1 MSSLETLIAK
11 ARSWQSQDPDA
22 ETKAEL
28 EALILA
34 GDEQGLASRFGAR
47 LGFGTAGLRGE
58 LGAGPNRMN
67 RVLVAQAAV
76 GIARYLKAN
85 FDDPSCVIG
94 FDARKNSDV
103 FAKDSAEIL
112 VGLGVRAYLY
122 DSLVATP
129 MVAFAVRELGCS
141 AGIMVTASH
150 NPPADNGY
158 KVFDFTGSQIIPPMD
173 ALIASEIDKFA
184 ENESVSDLVR
194 SSDYSSVPAS
204 VSVDYLQGVSGL
216 MNRHSDR
223 KSLKIVYSAMHGVGA
238 EFIEKI
244 FDLAGMD
251 PLIPV
256 ASQHKPDGT
265 FPTVAFPNPEEPG
278 AMDKSIET
286 AKASGADLVLAN
298 DPDADRLCVAYKDST
313 GNYIQL
319 SGDDLGLLLA
329 EELAGR
335 AKREGVSGT
344 LACSIVSSSAIEK
357 VAEHYGLDFAQTLT
371 GFKWVGR
378 VPNLIFGYE
387 EALGYCVDSKRVKD
401 KDGLSA
407 ALVVADIATTLAA
420 SGYTIGDQLEKLGA
434 RDGYFATNQISIRVK
449 DLSIIENLMK
459 KLRTNPIQE
468 LDGQAVVFTDY
479 LNGWGNLPGT
489 DAIQLDLA
497 DGRRVIV
504 RPSGTEPK
512 LKCYL
517 LAVAEESNRS
527 KSMLASLKAAMQK
540 VLD

>member
-22 ETKAEL
+22 ETTAEL

-34 GDEQGLASRFGAR
+34 GDEQGLSSRFGAR

-194 SSDYSSVPAS
+194 SGDYSSVPAS

-278 AMDKSIET
+278 AMDKSLET
-286 AKASGADLVLAN
+286 AKANDADLVLAN

-335 AKREGVSGT
+335 AKRAGVSGT

-434 RDGYFATNQISIRVK
+434 RDGYFATDQISIRVK

-468 LDGQAVVFTDY
+468 LDGQSVVFTDY
-479 LNGWGNLPGT
+479 LNGWGNLSGT

-517 LAVAEESNRS
+517 LAVSDQGPKS
-527 KSMLASLKAAMQK
+527 QSMLASLKAAMQK

>member
-34 GDEQGLASRFGAR
+34 GDEQGLASRFGGR

-76 GIARYLKAN
+76 GIARYLRAN

-122 DSLVATP
+122 DSLAATP

-184 ENESVSDLVR
+184 DRESVSDLVR

-204 VSVDYLQGVSGL
+204 ISVDYLQGVSGL

-244 FDLAGMD
+244 FNLAGMG

-278 AMDKSIET
+278 AMNKSIET
-286 AKASGADLVLAN
+286 AKATGADLVLAN

-335 AKREGVSGT
+335 AKRAGVSGT

-357 VAEHYGLDFAQTLT
+357 VAEHYGLEFAQTLT

-434 RDGYFATNQISIRVK
+434 RDGYFATDQISIRVK

-459 KLRTNPIQE
+459 KLRTNPVQE

-517 LAVAEESNRS
+517 LAVADESNRS
-527 KSMLASLKAAMQK
+527 QVMVASLKAAMQK

>member
-1 MSSLETLIAK
+1 MSSLETLVAK

-34 GDEQGLASRFGAR
+34 GDEQGLASRFGGR

-173 ALIASEIDKFA
+173 ALIASEIGKFA

-204 VSVDYLQGVSGL
+204 ISVDYLQGVSGL

-278 AMDKSIET
+278 AMDRSLET
-286 AKASGADLVLAN
+286 AKATGADLVLAN

-335 AKREGVSGT
+335 AKRAGVSGT
-344 LACSIVSSSAIEK
+344 LACSIVSSSALEK
-357 VAEHYGLDFAQTLT
+357 VAEHYGLEFAQTLT

-434 RDGYFATNQISIRVK
+434 RDGYFATDQISIKVK

-468 LDGQAVVFTDY
+468 LDGQSVVFTDY

-517 LAVAEESNRS
+517 LAVSDQGPKS
-527 KSMLASLKAAMQK
+527 QSMLASLKAAMQK

>member
-22 ETKAEL
+22 ETRAEL
-28 EALILA
+28 ELLILA
-34 GDEQGLASRFGAR
+34 GDEQSLTERFGQR
-47 LGFGTAGLRGE
+47 LSFGTAGLRGE

-129 MVAFAVRELGCS
+129 MVAFAVREMGCS

-173 ALIASEIDKFA
+173 ALISFEIGNFA
-184 ENESVSDLVR
+184 ENELVSSLVR
-194 SSDYSSVPAS
+194 SNDYSAVPDSISVN
-204 VSVDYLQGVSGL
+204 YLQGVSGL

-244 FDLAGMD
+244 FDIAGMD

-278 AMDKSIET
+278 AMDQSMET
-286 AKASGADLVLAN
+286 AKANGADLVLAN
-298 DPDADRLCVAYKDST
+298 DPDADRLCVAYRDST

-319 SGDDLGLLLA
+319 SGDELGLLLA

-387 EALGYCVDSKRVKD
+387 EALGYCVDARRVKD

-434 RDGYFATNQISIRVK
+434 RDGFFATGQISIRVK

-459 KLRTNPIQE
+459 RLRSNPTQE
-468 LDGQAVVFTDY
+468 LDGQTVKFTDFMG
-479 LNGWGNLPGT
+479 GWGNLPGT

-517 LAVAEESNRS
+517 LAVSDERQ
-527 KSMLASLKAAMQK
+527 KSQVMLASLKAAMQK

>member
-11 ARSWQSQDPDA
+11 ARSWQSQDPDP

-129 MVAFAVRELGCS
+129 LVAFAVRELGCS

-194 SSDYSSVPAS
+194 SSEYSSVPAS
-204 VSVDYLQGVSGL
+204 ISVDYLQGVSGL

-286 AKASGADLVLAN
+286 AKANGADLVLAN
-298 DPDADRLCVAYKDST
+298 DPDADRLCVAYQDAN

-335 AKREGVSGT
+335 AKREGVFGT

-357 VAEHYGLDFAQTLT
+357 VAEHYGLEFAQTLT

-434 RDGYFATNQISIRVK
+434 RDGYFATDQISIRVK

-479 LNGWGNLPGT
+479 LNGWGNLPRT

-517 LAVAEESNRS
+517 LAVSDQGPKS
-527 KSMLASLKAAMQK
+527 QSMLASLKAAMQK

>member
-1 MSSLETLIAK
+1 MTELEKLIAQ
-11 ARSWQSQDPDA
+11 ARSWQAQDPDP
-22 ETKAEL
+22 ETRAEL
-28 EALILA
+28 EALIS
-34 GDEQGLASRFGAR
+34 EENREGLADRFESR

-112 VGLGVRAYLY
+112 TGLGVRAYLF

-141 AGIMVTASH
+141 AGVMVTASH

-158 KVFDFTGSQIIPPMD
+158 KVFDHTGSQIIPPMD
-173 ALIASEIDKFA
+173 ALIAAEIDKFA
-184 ENESVSDLVR
+184 DQELVSDLAR
-194 SSDYSSVPAS
+194 LNEYSAVPEQ

-216 MNRHSDR
+216 LNRHSDR
-223 KSLKIVYSAMHGVGA
+223 KPIKIVYSAMHGVGS

-244 FDLAGMD
+244 FDISGMD
-251 PLIPV
+251 PLIQV
-256 ASQHKPDGT
+256 TAQQVPDGS

-278 AMDKSIET
+278 AMDLSMET
-286 AKASGADLVLAN
+286 AKASSADLVMAN
-298 DPDADRLCVAYKDST
+298 DPDADRLCVAYRDSKGGYVQLT
-313 GNYIQL
+313 G
-319 SGDDLGLLLA
+319 DELGLLLA

-335 AKREGVSGT
+335 AKREGQTGS
-344 LACSIVSSSAIEK
+344 LACSIVSSSAIGK
-357 VAEHYGLDFAQTLT
+357 VAEHHGLGFSQTLT

-407 ALVVADIATTLAA
+407 ALVVADIATTLATQ
-420 SGYTIGDQLEKLGA
+420 GYTIGDQLENLA
-434 RDGYFATNQISIRVK
+434 ERYGYFATGQISFRVK
-449 DLSIIENLMK
+449 DLSIIKNLMTR
-459 KLRTNPIQE
+459 LRATPLTE
-468 LDGQAVVFTDY
+468 LAGQRVVFTDFA
-479 LNGWGNLPGT
+479 NGWGEYPGT
-489 DAIQLDLA
+489 DAIQFDLA

-517 LAVAEESNRS
+517 QAIGKTRESSQALLEELRE
-527 KSMLASLKAAMQK
+527 AMAK

>member
-1 MSSLETLIAK
+1 MTTLGNLIAQAK
-11 ARSWQSQDPDA
+11 SWQAQDPDA
-22 ETKAEL
+22 ETRAEL
-28 EALILA
+28 ESLISQA
-34 GDEQGLASRFGAR
+34 DELGLADRFGSR

-85 FDDPSCVIG
+85 FDDHSCVIG
-94 FDARKNSDV
+94 FDARKNSDI

-112 VGLGVRAYLY
+112 TGLGVRTFLY

-158 KVFDFTGSQIIPPMD
+158 KVFDHTGSQIIPPMD
-173 ALIASEIDKFA
+173 ALIAKEIEKFA
-184 ENESVSDLVR
+184 DRELVSNLDR
-194 SSDYSSVPAS
+194 SNDYSQVPANIS
-204 VSVDYLQGVSGL
+204 LDYLQGVSGL
-216 MNRHSDR
+216 LNRHSDR
-223 KSLKIVYSAMHGVGA
+223 KPLKIVYSAMHGVGS
-238 EFIEKI
+238 EFIERI
-244 FDLAGMD
+244 FELSGMD
-251 PLIPV
+251 PLIQV
-256 ASQHKPDGT
+256 TAQQLPDGS

-278 AMDKSIET
+278 AMDLSMET
-286 AKASGADLVLAN
+286 AKASDADLVLAN
-298 DPDADRLCVAYKDST
+298 DPDADRLCVAYRAAG

-319 SGDDLGLLLA
+319 TGDELGLLLS

-335 AKREGVSGT
+335 AKREGMRGS
-344 LACSIVSSSAIEK
+344 LACSIVSSSAIGK
-357 VAEHYGLDFAQTLT
+357 VAEHYGLGFSQTLT

-387 EALGYCVDSKRVKD
+387 EALGYCVDSKRVRD

-407 ALVVADIATTLAA
+407 ALVVADIASTLATQ
-420 SGYTIGDQLEKLGA
+420 GYTIGDQLDKLAKRYGC
-434 RDGYFATNQISIRVK
+434 FATGQISFRVK
-449 DLSIIENLMK
+449 DLSIIENIMTR
-459 KLRTNPIQE
+459 LRTKPLQE
-468 LDGQAVVFTDY
+468 LAGIPVSFTDF
-479 LNGWGNLPGT
+479 LNGWGEFPGT
-489 DAIQLDLA
+489 DAIQFDLA

-517 LAVAEESNRS
+517 QAIANTSE
-527 KSMLASLKAAMQK
+527 KSQAMLAELTDAMAK

>member
-1 MSSLETLIAK
+1 
-11 ARSWQSQDPDA
+11 
-22 ETKAEL
+22 
-28 EALILA
+28 
-34 GDEQGLASRFGAR
+34 
-47 LGFGTAGLRGE
+47 
-58 LGAGPNRMN
+58 
-67 RVLVAQAAV
+67 
-76 GIARYLKAN
+76 
-85 FDDPSCVIG
+85 
-94 FDARKNSDV
+94 
-103 FAKDSAEIL
+103 
-112 VGLGVRAYLY
+112 
-122 DSLVATP
+122 
-129 MVAFAVRELGCS
+129 
-141 AGIMVTASH
+141 MVTASH

-204 VSVDYLQGVSGL
+204 ISVDYLQGVSGL

-244 FDLAGMD
+244 FDLAGMN

-256 ASQHKPDGT
+256 ESQHKPDGT

-286 AKASGADLVLAN
+286 AKANGADLVLAN

-335 AKREGVSGT
+335 AKREGASGT

-434 RDGYFATNQISIRVK
+434 RDGYFATGQISIRVK

-459 KLRTNPIQE
+459 KLRATPIQE
-468 LDGQAVVFTDY
+468 LDGQTVVFTDY

-517 LAVAEESNRS
+517 LAVADESNRS
-527 KSMLASLKAAMQK
+527 QSMLASLKAAMQK

>member
-1 MSSLETLIAK
+1 MTSLDLLVAK
-11 ARSWQSQDPDA
+11 AKSWQAQDPDPETRA
-22 ETKAEL
+22 EID
-28 EALILA
+28 ALIA
-34 GDEQGLASRFGAR
+34 SNDELGLADRFGSR

-67 RVLVAQAAV
+67 RVLVSQAAV

-103 FAKDSAEIL
+103 FAKDSAEIFAA
-112 VGLGVRAYLY
+112 LGVRAYLY
-122 DSLVATP
+122 DALVATP

-141 AGIMVTASH
+141 AGVMVTASH

-158 KVFDFTGSQIIPPMD
+158 KVFDHTGSQIIPPMD
-173 ALIASEIDKFA
+173 ALIAEEIGKFA
-184 ENESVSDLVR
+184 DNESVSDLVR
-194 SSDYSSVPAS
+194 SSDYASVPAS
-204 VSVDYLQGVSGL
+204 ISVDYLQGVSGL
-216 MNRHSDR
+216 LNRHSDR
-223 KSLKIVYSAMHGVGA
+223 KSLKIVYSALHGVGA
-238 EFIEKI
+238 QFIEKI
-244 FDLAGMD
+244 FDISGMD

-265 FPTVAFPNPEEPG
+265 FPTVTFPNPEEPG
-278 AMDKSIET
+278 AMDQSMET
-286 AKASGADLVLAN
+286 AKAHGADLVLAN
-298 DPDADRLCVAYKDST
+298 DPDADRLCVAYRDAA
-313 GNYIQL
+313 GNYVQL

-335 AKREGVSGT
+335 AKREGVSGA
-344 LACSIVSSSAIEK
+344 LACSIVSSSAIGK

-387 EALGYCVDSKRVKD
+387 EALGYCVDSNKVKD

-420 SGYTIGDQLEKLGA
+420 QGYTIGDQLEKIRQ
-434 RDGYFATNQISIRVK
+434 RDGFFATDQISFRVK

-459 KLRTNPIQE
+459 KLRANPINE
-468 LDGQAVVFTDY
+468 LAGQAVVFTDF
-479 LNGWGNLPGT
+479 LDGWGTFPGT

-517 LAVAEESNRS
+517 LAVSVTSEESQSLLREL
-527 KSMLASLKAAMQK
+527 KSAMQK
-540 VLD
+540 FLD

>member
-1 MSSLETLIAK
+1 MTSLEQLIAK
-11 ARSWQSQDPDA
+11 AKSWQAQDPDA
-22 ETKAEL
+22 ETRAEID
-28 EALILA
+28 ALIA
-34 GDEQGLASRFGAR
+34 AQDEQGLADRFGQR

-76 GIARYLKAN
+76 GIAKYLKAN

-103 FAKDSAEIL
+103 FAKDSAEIFAA
-112 VGLGVRAYLY
+112 LGVRAYLY
-122 DSLVATP
+122 DALVATP

-141 AGIMVTASH
+141 AGVMVTASH

-158 KVFDFTGSQIIPPMD
+158 KVFDHTGSQIIPPMD
-173 ALIASEIDKFA
+173 ALIAAEISKFA
-184 ENESVSDLVR
+184 DNESVADLVR
-194 SSDYSSVPAS
+194 SNDYMGVPAS
-204 VSVDYLQGVSGL
+204 ISADYLQGVSGL
-216 MNRHSDR
+216 LNRHSDR
-223 KSLKIVYSAMHGVGA
+223 KSLKIVYSALHGVGA

-244 FDLAGMD
+244 FDISGMD

-265 FPTVAFPNPEEPG
+265 FPTVTFPNPEEPG
-278 AMDKSIET
+278 AMDKSMET
-286 AKASGADLVLAN
+286 AKANNADLVLAN
-298 DPDADRLCVAYKDST
+298 DPDADRLCVAYRDSS
-313 GNYIQL
+313 GNYVQL

-335 AKREGVSGT
+335 ATREGISGA
-344 LACSIVSSSAIEK
+344 LACSIVSSTAIGK
-357 VAEHYGLDFAQTLT
+357 VAKHYGLDFAQTLT

-407 ALVVADIATTLAA
+407 ALLVADIASTLAA
-420 SGYTIGDQLEKLGA
+420 QGYTIGDQLEKLRQ
-434 RDGYFATNQISIRVK
+434 RDGYFATDQISIRVK
-449 DLSIIENLMK
+449 DLAIIENLMK
-459 KLRTNPIQE
+459 KLRANPISELAGQTVNFTDF
-468 LDGQAVVFTDY
+468 LDG
-479 LNGWGNLPGT
+479 WGSYPGT
-489 DAIQLDLA
+489 DAVQLDLA

-517 LAVAEESNRS
+517 LAVAKTSEESQGL
-527 KSMLASLKAAMQK
+527 LAELKAAMQK

>member
-1 MSSLETLIAK
+1 MTELETLIAQAK
-11 ARSWQSQDPDA
+11 AWQAQDPDT
-22 ETKAEL
+22 ETRAEL
-28 EALILA
+28 DLLIAEENEA
-34 GDEQGLASRFGAR
+34 GLADRFGSR

-112 VGLGVRAYLY
+112 TGLGVRAYLF

-158 KVFDFTGSQIIPPMD
+158 KVFDHTGSQIIPPMD
-173 ALIASEIDKFA
+173 ALIAKEIDKFA
-184 ENESVSDLVR
+184 NHELVSDLER
-194 SSDYSSVPAS
+194 SNDYSGVPGNI
-204 VSVDYLQGVSGL
+204 SVDYLQGVSGL
-216 MNRHSDR
+216 LNRHSDR
-223 KSLKIVYSAMHGVGA
+223 KSIKIVYSAMHGVGS
-238 EFIEKI
+238 EFIERI
-244 FDLAGMD
+244 FEISGLD
-251 PLIPV
+251 PLIQV
-256 ASQHKPDGT
+256 KAQQAPDGS
-265 FPTVAFPNPEEPG
+265 FPTVSFPNPEEPG
-278 AMDKSIET
+278 AMDLSMET
-286 AKASGADLVLAN
+286 ARAANADLVMAN
-298 DPDADRLCVAYKDST
+298 DPDADRLCVAYRDAS
-313 GNYIQL
+313 GNYVQL
-319 SGDDLGLLLA
+319 TGDELGLLLA

-335 AKREGVSGT
+335 AKREGVSGS
-344 LACSIVSSSAIEK
+344 LACSIVSASAIGK
-357 VAEHYGLDFAQTLT
+357 VAEHYGLGFSQTLT

-387 EALGYCVDSKRVKD
+387 EALGYCVDSKRVRD

-407 ALVVADIATTLAA
+407 ALVVADIATTLATQ
-420 SGYTIGDQLEKLGA
+420 GYTIGDQLEKLA
-434 RDGYFATNQISIRVK
+434 ERYGYFATGQISFRVK
-449 DLSIIENLMK
+449 DLSIIEKLMAR
-459 KLRTNPIQE
+459 LRATPLTE
-468 LDGQAVVFTDY
+468 LDGQAVSFTDFQA
-479 LNGWGNLPGT
+479 GWGEYPGT
-489 DAIQLDLA
+489 DAIQFDLA

-517 LAVAEESNRS
+517 QAVGDSRVSSQALLSELRE
-527 KSMLASLKAAMQK
+527 AMSK

>member
-1 MSSLETLIAK
+1 MTELAKLIALAK
-11 ARSWQSQDPDA
+11 NWQAQDPDA
-22 ETKAEL
+22 ETREEL
-28 EALILA
+28 ESLISQ
-34 GDEQGLASRFGAR
+34 GDEPGLADRFGSR

-112 VGLGVRAYLY
+112 TGLGVRTFLY

-129 MVAFAVRELGCS
+129 MVAYAVRELGCS
-141 AGIMVTASH
+141 SGIMVTASH

-158 KVFDFTGSQIIPPMD
+158 KVFDHTGSQIIPPMD
-173 ALIASEIDKFA
+173 ALIAEEIEKFA
-184 ENESVSDLVR
+184 DKEQVSNLAR
-194 SSDYSSVPAS
+194 ANDYSAVPANIS
-204 VSVDYLQGVSGL
+204 LDYLQGVSSL
-216 MNRHSDR
+216 LNRHSER
-223 KSLKIVYSAMHGVGA
+223 KPIKIVYSAMHGVGS

-244 FDLAGMD
+244 FELSGMD
-251 PLIPV
+251 PLIQV
-256 ASQHKPDGT
+256 TAQQVPDGS

-278 AMDKSIET
+278 AMDLSMET
-286 AKASGADLVLAN
+286 AKASNADLVMAN
-298 DPDADRLCVAYKDST
+298 DPDADRLCVAYRDTHGDYVQLT
-313 GNYIQL
+313 G
-319 SGDDLGLLLA
+319 DELGLLLS

-335 AKREGVSGT
+335 AKREGITGS
-344 LACSIVSSSAIEK
+344 LACSIVSSSAIGK
-357 VAEHYGLDFAQTLT
+357 VAEHYGLGFSQTLT

-387 EALGYCVDSKRVKD
+387 EALGYCVDSKRVRD

-407 ALVVADIATTLAA
+407 ALVVADIASTLA
-420 SGYTIGDQLEKLGA
+420 SQGYTIGDQLEKLSQ
-434 RDGYFATNQISIRVK
+434 RYGYFATVQISFRVK
-449 DLSIIENLMK
+449 DLSIIENLMTR
-459 KLRTNPIQE
+459 LRANPLLE
-468 LDGQAVVFTDY
+468 RAGSSVAFTDF
-479 LNGWGNLPGT
+479 LNGWGEFPGT
-489 DAIQLDLA
+489 DAIQFDLA

-517 LAVAEESNRS
+517 QAIGDTSKNSQALLAELRD
-527 KSMLASLKAAMQK
+527 AMAK

>member
-11 ARSWQSQDPDA
+11 ARSWQSQDPDP

-34 GDEQGLASRFGAR
+34 GDQQGLAERFSQR
-47 LGFGTAGLRGE
+47 LSFGTAGLRGE

-129 MVAFAVRELGCS
+129 MVAFAVREMGCS

-173 ALIASEIDKFA
+173 ALIASEIGAFA
-184 ENESVSDLVR
+184 ENELVSGLVR
-194 SSDYSSVPAS
+194 SNDYSTVPESISVN
-204 VSVDYLQGVSGL
+204 YLQGVAGL
-216 MNRHSDR
+216 MNLHSDR

-278 AMDKSIET
+278 AMDKSLET
-286 AKASGADLVLAN
+286 AKASEADLVLAN
-298 DPDADRLCVAYKDST
+298 DPDADRLCVAYRDST

-407 ALVVADIATTLAA
+407 ALVVADISTTLAA
-420 SGYTIGDQLEKLGA
+420 QGYTIGDQLEKLKA
-434 RDGYFATNQISIRVK
+434 RDGYFATDQISFRVN

-459 KLRTNPIQE
+459 KLRDNPIQE
-468 LDGQAVVFTDY
+468 LDGQEVKFTDF
-479 LNGWGNLPGT
+479 LGGWGSLPGT

-517 LAVAEESNRS
+517 MAIADRGQ
-527 KSMLASLKAAMQK
+527 KAQSMLAALKSAMQK
-540 VLD
+540 VLV

>member
-1 MSSLETLIAK
+1 
-11 ARSWQSQDPDA
+11 
-22 ETKAEL
+22 
-28 EALILA
+28 
-34 GDEQGLASRFGAR
+34 

-204 VSVDYLQGVSGL
+204 ISVDYLQGVSGL

-244 FDLAGMD
+244 FDLAGMN

-256 ASQHKPDGT
+256 ESQHKPDGT

-335 AKREGVSGT
+335 AKREGASGT

-434 RDGYFATNQISIRVK
+434 RDGYFATDQISIRVK
-449 DLSIIENLMK
+449 DLSIIENLGK
-459 KLRTNPIQE
+459 IDNIE
-468 LDGQAVVFTDY
+468 
-479 LNGWGNLPGT
+479 
-489 DAIQLDLA
+489 
-497 DGRRVIV
+497 
-504 RPSGTEPK
+504 
-512 LKCYL
+512 
-517 LAVAEESNRS
+517 
-527 KSMLASLKAAMQK
+527 
-540 VLD
+540 

>member
-129 MVAFAVRELGCS
+129 MVAFGVRELGCS

-204 VSVDYLQGVSGL
+204 ISVDYLQGVSGL

-244 FDLAGMD
+244 FDLAGMN

-256 ASQHKPDGT
+256 ESQHKPDGT

-286 AKASGADLVLAN
+286 AKANGADLVLAN

-434 RDGYFATNQISIRVK
+434 RDGYFATGQISIRVK

-459 KLRTNPIQE
+459 KLRATPIQE
-468 LDGQAVVFTDY
+468 LDGQTVVFTDY

-517 LAVAEESNRS
+517 LAVADESNRS
-527 KSMLASLKAAMQK
+527 QSMLASLKAAMQK

>member
-1 MSSLETLIAK
+1 
-11 ARSWQSQDPDA
+11 
-22 ETKAEL
+22 
-28 EALILA
+28 
-34 GDEQGLASRFGAR
+34 
-47 LGFGTAGLRGE
+47 
-58 LGAGPNRMN
+58 MN

-129 MVAFAVRELGCS
+129 MVAFAVREMGCS

-173 ALIASEIDKFA
+173 ALISFEIGNFA
-184 ENESVSDLVR
+184 ENELVSSLVR
-194 SSDYSSVPAS
+194 SNNYSAVPDSISVN
-204 VSVDYLQGVSGL
+204 YLQGVSGL

-244 FDLAGMD
+244 FDIAGMD

-278 AMDKSIET
+278 AMDQSMET
-286 AKASGADLVLAN
+286 AKANGADLVLAN
-298 DPDADRLCVAYKDST
+298 DPDADRLCVAYRDST

-319 SGDDLGLLLA
+319 SGDELGLLLA

-387 EALGYCVDSKRVKD
+387 EALGYCVDARRVKD

-434 RDGYFATNQISIRVK
+434 RDGFFATGQISIRVK

-459 KLRTNPIQE
+459 RIRSNPTQE
-468 LDGQAVVFTDY
+468 LDGQEVQFTDFMG
-479 LNGWGNLPGT
+479 GWGNLPGT

-517 LAVAEESNRS
+517 LAVSDEGQ
-527 KSMLASLKAAMQK
+527 KSQVMLASLKAAMQK

>member
-34 GDEQGLASRFGAR
+34 GNEQGLTDRFGAR

-173 ALIASEIDKFA
+173 ALIASEIGKFA
-184 ENESVSDLVR
+184 ENELVGDLVR
-194 SSDYSSVPAS
+194 SSEYSSVPAS
-204 VSVDYLQGVSGL
+204 ISVDYLQGVSGL

-357 VAEHYGLDFAQTLT
+357 IAEHYGLEFAQTLT

-434 RDGYFATNQISIRVK
+434 RDGYFATDQISIRVK

-459 KLRTNPIQE
+459 KLRANPIQE
-468 LDGQAVVFTDY
+468 LDGQAIVFTDY

-489 DAIQLDLA
+489 DAIQLDLS

-517 LAVAEESNRS
+517 LAVSDQGPKS
-527 KSMLASLKAAMQK
+527 QSMLASLKAAMQK

>member
-34 GDEQGLASRFGAR
+34 GDESGLASRFGQR

-67 RVLVAQAAV
+67 RVLVAQAAI

-173 ALIASEIDKFA
+173 ALIASEIEKFA
-184 ENESVSDLVR
+184 ETESVSDLVR
-194 SSDYSSVPAS
+194 SSDYSSVPTS
-204 VSVDYLQGVSGL
+204 ISVDYLQGVSSL

-244 FDLAGMD
+244 FDIAGMD

-286 AKASGADLVLAN
+286 AKANGADLVLAN
-298 DPDADRLCVAYKDST
+298 DPDADRLCVAYKDAT

-357 VAEHYGLDFAQTLT
+357 VAQHYGLEFAQTLT

-420 SGYTIGDQLEKLGA
+420 SGYTIGDQLEKLRA
-434 RDGYFATNQISIRVK
+434 RDGYFATDQISIRVK

-459 KLRTNPIQE
+459 RLRTNPIQE
-468 LDGQAVVFTDY
+468 LDGQAVLLTDY

-517 LAVAEESNRS
+517 LAVSDQGPKS
-527 KSMLASLKAAMQK
+527 QSMLASLKAAMQK

>member
-1 MSSLETLIAK
+1 MSSLDLLIAK
-11 ARSWQSQDPDA
+11 AQSWQAQDPDPETRA
-22 ETKAEL
+22 EID
-28 EALILA
+28 ALISSQ
-34 GDEQGLASRFGAR
+34 DEQALADRFGSR

-103 FAKDSAEIL
+103 FAKDSAEIFAA
-112 VGLGVRAYLY
+112 LGVRAYLY
-122 DSLVATP
+122 DALVATP

-141 AGIMVTASH
+141 AGVMVTASH

-158 KVFDFTGSQIIPPMD
+158 KVFDHTGSQIIPPMD
-173 ALIASEIDKFA
+173 ALIAAEIGKFA
-184 ENESVSDLVR
+184 ENESVNDLVR
-194 SSDYSSVPAS
+194 SSQYQSVPAS
-204 VSVDYLQGVSGL
+204 ISADYLQGVSGL
-216 MNRHSDR
+216 LNRHSDR
-223 KSLKIVYSAMHGVGA
+223 KSLKIVYSALHGVGA
-238 EFIEKI
+238 KFIEKI
-244 FDLAGMD
+244 FEISGLD

-256 ASQHKPDGT
+256 ASQHKPDGS
-265 FPTVAFPNPEEPG
+265 FPTVTFPNPEEPG
-278 AMDKSIET
+278 AMDKSMET
-286 AKASGADLVLAN
+286 ARANNADLVLAN
-298 DPDADRLCVAYKDST
+298 DPDADRLCVAYRDSA
-313 GNYIQL
+313 GNYVQL

-335 AKREGVSGT
+335 AKREGISGA
-344 LACSIVSSSAIEK
+344 LACSIVSSSAIGK

-371 GFKWVGR
+371 GFKWVAR

-407 ALVVADIATTLAA
+407 ALVVADIATTLATQ
-420 SGYTIGDQLEKLGA
+420 GYTIGDQLEKLRQ
-434 RDGYFATNQISIRVK
+434 RDGYFATDQISIRVK

-459 KLRTNPIQE
+459 KLRTAPISE
-468 LDGQAVVFTDY
+468 LAGQAVALTDFID
-479 LNGWGNLPGT
+479 GWGTFPGT

-517 LAVAEESNRS
+517 LAVADSSEKSQ
-527 KSMLASLKAAMQK
+527 SMLGELRSAMQK

>member
-1 MSSLETLIAK
+1 MSYLDLLVAK
-11 ARSWQSQDPDA
+11 AKSWQAQDPDP
-22 ETKAEL
+22 ETRAEL
-28 EALILA
+28 DALISSQ
-34 GDEQGLASRFGAR
+34 DEQALADRFGQR

-103 FAKDSAEIL
+103 FAKDTAEIL
-112 VGLGVRAYLY
+112 TALGVRAYLY

-129 MVAFAVRELGCS
+129 MVAFAIRELGCS
-141 AGIMVTASH
+141 AGVMVTASH

-158 KVFDFTGSQIIPPMD
+158 KVFDHTGSQIIPPMD
-173 ALIASEIDKFA
+173 ALIAAEIGKYAD
-184 ENESVSDLVR
+184 NESVSDLAR
-194 SSDYSSVPAS
+194 SSEYLGVPAS
-204 VSVDYLQGVSGL
+204 ISVDYLQGVSGL
-216 MNRHSDR
+216 LNRHSDR
-223 KSLKIVYSAMHGVGA
+223 KSLKIVYSALHGVGA
-238 EFIEKI
+238 QFIEKI
-244 FDLAGMD
+244 FEISGME

-256 ASQHKPDGT
+256 ASQHKPDGS
-265 FPTVAFPNPEEPG
+265 FPTVKFPNPEEPG
-278 AMDKSIET
+278 AMDQSMET
-286 AKASGADLVLAN
+286 AKANNADLVLAN
-298 DPDADRLCVAYKDST
+298 DPDADRLCVAYRDSA

-335 AKREGVSGT
+335 ASRAGISGA
-344 LACSIVSSSAIEK
+344 LACSIVSSSAIGK
-357 VAEHYGLDFAQTLT
+357 VAAHYGLDFAQTLT

-387 EALGYCVDSKRVKD
+387 EALGYCVDSKSVKD

-420 SGYTIGDQLEKLGA
+420 QGYTIGDQLEKLRQ
-434 RDGYFATNQISIRVK
+434 RDGYFATDQISIRVK

-459 KLRTNPIQE
+459 KLRTAPIRE
-468 LDGQAVVFTDY
+468 LAGQAVVFTDFAD
-479 LNGWGNLPGT
+479 GWGTFPDT

-517 LAVAEESNRS
+517 LAVADNNEKSQSLLGELRS
-527 KSMLASLKAAMQK
+527 AMQK

>member
-34 GDEQGLASRFGAR
+34 GDEQGLASRFGGR

-129 MVAFAVRELGCS
+129 MVAFGVRELGCS

-204 VSVDYLQGVSGL
+204 ISVDYLQGVSGL

-244 FDLAGMD
+244 FDLAGMN

-256 ASQHKPDGT
+256 ESQHKPDGT

-286 AKASGADLVLAN
+286 AKANGADLVLAN

-434 RDGYFATNQISIRVK
+434 RDGYFATGQISIRVK

-459 KLRTNPIQE
+459 KLRTNPIQD

-517 LAVAEESNRS
+517 LAVADESNRS
-527 KSMLASLKAAMQK
+527 QSMLASLKAAMQK

>member
-1 MSSLETLIAK
+1 MNSLETLIAK

-34 GDEQGLASRFGAR
+34 GDEQGLASRFGGR

-129 MVAFAVRELGCS
+129 MVAFGVRELGCS

-204 VSVDYLQGVSGL
+204 ISVDYLQGVSGL

-434 RDGYFATNQISIRVK
+434 RDGYFATGQISIRVK

-459 KLRTNPIQE
+459 KLRTNPIQD

-517 LAVAEESNRS
+517 LAVSDQGPKS
-527 KSMLASLKAAMQK
+527 QSMLASLKAAMQK

>member
-11 ARSWQSQDPDA
+11 ARSWQSQDPDP

-129 MVAFAVRELGCS
+129 LVAFAVRELGCS

-194 SSDYSSVPAS
+194 SSEYSSVPAS
-204 VSVDYLQGVSGL
+204 ISVDYLQGVSGL

-251 PLIPV
+251 PLIRV

-286 AKASGADLVLAN
+286 AKANGADLVLAN
-298 DPDADRLCVAYKDST
+298 DPDADRLCVAYMDST

-329 EELAGR
+329 EEIAGR

-434 RDGYFATNQISIRVK
+434 RDGYFATDQISIRVK

-459 KLRTNPIQE
+459 KLRTNPTQE

-517 LAVAEESNRS
+517 LAVADESNRS
-527 KSMLASLKAAMQK
+527 QSMLASLKAAMQK

>member
-34 GDEQGLASRFGAR
+34 GDESGLADRFGAR

-278 AMDKSIET
+278 AMDRSLET
-286 AKASGADLVLAN
+286 AKANDADLVLAN

-335 AKREGVSGT
+335 AKRAGVSGT

-434 RDGYFATNQISIRVK
+434 RDGYFATDQISIRVK

-468 LDGQAVVFTDY
+468 LDGQSVVFTDY

-489 DAIQLDLA
+489 DAIQLDLS

-517 LAVAEESNRS
+517 LAVSDQGPKS
-527 KSMLASLKAAMQK
+527 QSMLASMKAAMQK

>member
-1 MSSLETLIAK
+1 MSSLELLIAK
-11 ARSWQSQDPDA
+11 AKSWQDQDPDP
-22 ETKAEL
+22 ETRAEL
-28 EALILA
+28 DALITA
-34 GDEQGLASRFGAR
+34 QDEKGLADRFGQR

-103 FAKDSAEIL
+103 FAKDSAEIFAA
-112 VGLGVRAYLY
+112 LGVRAYLY
-122 DSLVATP
+122 EALVATP

-141 AGIMVTASH
+141 AGVMVTASH

-158 KVFDFTGSQIIPPMD
+158 KVFDHTGSQIIPPVD
-173 ALIASEIDKFA
+173 ALIAAEIAKFA
-184 ENESVSDLVR
+184 DHESVGDLVR

-204 VSVDYLQGVSGL
+204 ISVNYLQGVSGL
-216 MNRHSDR
+216 LNRHSDR
-223 KSLKIVYSAMHGVGA
+223 KGLKIIYSALHGVGA

-244 FDLAGMD
+244 FDISGME

-278 AMDKSIET
+278 AMDQSMET
-286 AKASGADLVLAN
+286 AKANKADLVLTN
-298 DPDADRLCVAYKDST
+298 DPDADRLCVAYRDSA

-335 AKREGVSGT
+335 AKREGISGA
-344 LACSIVSSSAIEK
+344 LACSIVSSSAIGK
-357 VAEHYGLDFAQTLT
+357 VAEHYGLDFSQTLT

-407 ALVVADIATTLAA
+407 ALLVADIATTLAA
-420 SGYTIGDQLEKLGA
+420 QGYTIGDQLEKLRQ
-434 RDGYFATNQISIRVK
+434 RDGYFATDQISIRVK

-459 KLRTNPIQE
+459 RLRSAPINE
-468 LDGQAVVFTDY
+468 LAGQAVSFTDFID
-479 LNGWGNLPGT
+479 GWGTFPGT

-517 LAVAEESNRS
+517 QAVADSSEKSQAMLSELRS
-527 KSMLASLKAAMQK
+527 AMQK
-540 VLD
+540 VLN

>member
-1 MSSLETLIAK
+1 MSSLDLLIAK
-11 ARSWQSQDPDA
+11 AKSWQAQDPDP
-22 ETKAEL
+22 ETRAEL
-28 EALILA
+28 DTLVSSQ
-34 GDEQGLASRFGAR
+34 DEQALADRFGQR

-67 RVLVAQAAV
+67 RVLVAQATV

-103 FAKDSAEIL
+103 FAKDTAEIFAA
-112 VGLGVRAYLY
+112 LGVRAYLY
-122 DSLVATP
+122 DALVATP
-129 MVAFAVRELGCS
+129 MVAFAIRELGCS
-141 AGIMVTASH
+141 AGVMVTASH

-158 KVFDFTGSQIIPPMD
+158 KVFDHTGSQIIAPMD
-173 ALIASEIDKFA
+173 ALIAAEIGKFA
-184 ENESVSDLVR
+184 DNESVSDLVR
-194 SSDYSSVPAS
+194 SSEYLSVPAS
-204 VSVDYLQGVSGL
+204 ISVDYLQGVSGL
-216 MNRHSDR
+216 LNRHSDR
-223 KSLKIVYSAMHGVGA
+223 KSLKIVYSALHGVGA
-238 EFIEKI
+238 QFIEKI
-244 FDLAGMD
+244 FEISGMD

-256 ASQHKPDGT
+256 ASQHKPDGS
-265 FPTVAFPNPEEPG
+265 FPTVKFPNPEEPG
-278 AMDKSIET
+278 AMDESMET
-286 AKASGADLVLAN
+286 AKANDADLVLAN
-298 DPDADRLCVAYKDST
+298 DPDADRLCVAYRDSA
-313 GNYIQL
+313 GKYIQL

-335 AKREGVSGT
+335 ASRAGISGA
-344 LACSIVSSSAIEK
+344 LACSIVSSSAIGK
-357 VAEHYGLDFAQTLT
+357 VAAHYGLDFAQTLT

-387 EALGYCVDSKRVKD
+387 EALGYCVDSKSVND
-401 KDGLSA
+401 KDGPSA

-420 SGYTIGDQLEKLGA
+420 QGYTIGDQLEKLRQ
-434 RDGYFATNQISIRVK
+434 RDGYFATDQISIRVK

-459 KLRTNPIQE
+459 KLRTAPMHE
-468 LDGQAVVFTDY
+468 LAGQAVVFTDFAD
-479 LNGWGNLPGT
+479 GWGTFPGT

-517 LAVAEESNRS
+517 LAAADTSEKSQSLLVELRS
-527 KSMLASLKAAMQK
+527 AMQK

>member
-1 MSSLETLIAK
+1 MTELAKLIALAK
-11 ARSWQSQDPDA
+11 NWQAQDPDA
-22 ETKAEL
+22 ETREEL
-28 EALILA
+28 ESLISQ
-34 GDEQGLASRFGAR
+34 GDEPGLADRFGSR

-112 VGLGVRAYLY
+112 TGLGVRTFLY

-129 MVAFAVRELGCS
+129 MVAYAVRELGCS
-141 AGIMVTASH
+141 SGIMVTASH

-158 KVFDFTGSQIIPPMD
+158 KVFDHTGSQIIPPMD
-173 ALIASEIDKFA
+173 ALIAEEIEKFA
-184 ENESVSDLVR
+184 DKEQVSNLAR
-194 SSDYSSVPAS
+194 TNDYSAVPANIS
-204 VSVDYLQGVSGL
+204 LDYLQGVSSL
-216 MNRHSDR
+216 LNRHSER
-223 KSLKIVYSAMHGVGA
+223 KPIKIVYSAMHGVGS

-244 FDLAGMD
+244 FELSGMD
-251 PLIPV
+251 PLIQV
-256 ASQHKPDGT
+256 TAQQVPDGS

-278 AMDKSIET
+278 AMDLSMET
-286 AKASGADLVLAN
+286 AKASNADLVMAN
-298 DPDADRLCVAYKDST
+298 DPDADRLCVAYRDAHGDYVQLT
-313 GNYIQL
+313 G
-319 SGDDLGLLLA
+319 DELGLLLS

-335 AKREGVSGT
+335 AKREGITGS
-344 LACSIVSSSAIEK
+344 LACSIVSSSAIGK
-357 VAEHYGLDFAQTLT
+357 VAEHYGLGFSQTLT

-387 EALGYCVDSKRVKD
+387 EALGYCVDSKRVRD

-407 ALVVADIATTLAA
+407 ALVVADIASTLA
-420 SGYTIGDQLEKLGA
+420 SQGYTIGDQLEKLSQ
-434 RDGYFATNQISIRVK
+434 RYGYFATGQISFRVK
-449 DLSIIENLMK
+449 DLSIIENLMTR
-459 KLRTNPIQE
+459 LRANPLPE
-468 LDGQAVVFTDY
+468 LAGSSVAFTDF
-479 LNGWGNLPGT
+479 LNGWGEFPGT
-489 DAIQLDLA
+489 DAIQFDLA

-517 LAVAEESNRS
+517 QAIGDTSKNSQALLAELRD
-527 KSMLASLKAAMQK
+527 AMAK

>member
-22 ETKAEL
+22 ETKVEL

-34 GDEQGLASRFGAR
+34 GDEQSLTERFGQR
-47 LGFGTAGLRGE
+47 LSFGTAGLRGE

-129 MVAFAVRELGCS
+129 MVAFAVREMGCS

-173 ALIASEIDKFA
+173 ALISFEIGNFA
-184 ENESVSDLVR
+184 ENELVSSLVR
-194 SSDYSSVPAS
+194 SNDYSAVPDSISVN
-204 VSVDYLQGVSGL
+204 YLQGVSGL

-244 FDLAGMD
+244 FDIAGMD

-278 AMDKSIET
+278 AMDQSMET
-286 AKASGADLVLAN
+286 AKANGADLVLAN
-298 DPDADRLCVAYKDST
+298 DPDADRLCVAYRDST

-319 SGDDLGLLLA
+319 SGDELGLLLA

-387 EALGYCVDSKRVKD
+387 EALGYCVDARRVKD

-434 RDGYFATNQISIRVK
+434 RDGFFATGQISIRVK

-459 KLRTNPIQE
+459 RLRSNPTQE
-468 LDGQAVVFTDY
+468 LDGQTVKFTDFMG
-479 LNGWGNLPGT
+479 GWGNLPGT

-517 LAVAEESNRS
+517 LAVSDERQ
-527 KSMLASLKAAMQK
+527 KSQVMLASLKAAMQK

>member
-1 MSSLETLIAK
+1 MTELEKLIAQAK
-11 ARSWQSQDPDA
+11 SWQAQDPDP
-22 ETKAEL
+22 ETRAEL
-28 EALILA
+28 EALISE
-34 GDEQGLASRFGAR
+34 GNQEGLADRFGSR

-112 VGLGVRAYLY
+112 TGLGVRAYIF

-141 AGIMVTASH
+141 AGVMVTASH

-158 KVFDFTGSQIIPPMD
+158 KVFDHTGSQIIPPMD
-173 ALIASEIDKFA
+173 ALIAAEIDKFA
-184 ENESVSDLVR
+184 NQELVSDLAR
-194 SSDYSSVPAS
+194 SNDYSPVPEKI
-204 VSVDYLQGVSGL
+204 SVDYLQGVSGL
-216 MNRHSDR
+216 LNRHSDR
-223 KSLKIVYSAMHGVGA
+223 KPIKIVYSAMHGVGS

-244 FDLAGMD
+244 FDISGMD
-251 PLIPV
+251 PLIQV
-256 ASQHKPDGT
+256 KAQQAPDGS

-278 AMDKSIET
+278 AMDLSMET
-286 AKASGADLVLAN
+286 AKASNADLVMAN
-298 DPDADRLCVAYKDST
+298 DPDADRLCVAYRDSK
-313 GNYIQL
+313 GGYVQL
-319 SGDDLGLLLA
+319 SGDELGLLLA

-335 AKREGVSGT
+335 AKRAGVSGS
-344 LACSIVSSSAIEK
+344 LACSIVSSSAIGK
-357 VAEHYGLDFAQTLT
+357 VAEHYGLGFSQTLT

-407 ALVVADIATTLAA
+407 ALVVADIATTLATQ
-420 SGYTIGDQLEKLGA
+420 GYTIGDQLENLA
-434 RDGYFATNQISIRVK
+434 ERYGYFATGQISFRVK
-449 DLSIIENLMK
+449 DLSIIENLMTG
-459 KLRTNPIQE
+459 LRATPPTE
-468 LDGQAVVFTDY
+468 LAGQGVIFTDFA
-479 LNGWGNLPGT
+479 NGWGEYPGT
-489 DAIQLDLA
+489 DAIQFDLA

-517 LAVAEESNRS
+517 QAIGETRESSQALLAELRE
-527 KSMLASLKAAMQK
+527 AMAK

>member
-34 GDEQGLASRFGAR
+34 GDEQGLTDRFGAR

-122 DSLVATP
+122 DSLAATP

-184 ENESVSDLVR
+184 EKELVSDLVR

-204 VSVDYLQGVSGL
+204 ISVDYLQGVSGL

-286 AKASGADLVLAN
+286 AKANGADLVLAN

-357 VAEHYGLDFAQTLT
+357 VAEHYGLEFAQTLT

-434 RDGYFATNQISIRVK
+434 RDGYFATDQISIRVK

-527 KSMLASLKAAMQK
+527 QSMLASLKAAMQK

>member
-28 EALILA
+28 EALILS
-34 GDEQGLASRFGAR
+34 GDESGLASRFGAR

-173 ALIASEIDKFA
+173 ALIATEIGKFA
-184 ENESVSDLVR
+184 ENELVSDLVR

-204 VSVDYLQGVSGL
+204 ISADYLQGVSGL
-216 MNRHSDR
+216 LNRHSDR

-244 FDLAGMD
+244 FDIAGMN

-286 AKASGADLVLAN
+286 AKANGADLVLAN
-298 DPDADRLCVAYKDST
+298 DPDADRLCVAYKDAT

-357 VAEHYGLDFAQTLT
+357 VAEHYGLEFAQTLT

-420 SGYTIGDQLEKLGA
+420 SGYTIGDQLEKLRA
-434 RDGYFATNQISIRVK
+434 RDGYFATDQISIRVK
-449 DLSIIENLMK
+449 DLSVIENLMK

-468 LDGQAVVFTDY
+468 LDEQAVLFTDY

-517 LAVAEESNRS
+517 LAVSDQGPKS
-527 KSMLASLKAAMQK
+527 QSMLASLKAAMQK